1 MAWIPCLNRA
11 RHYRIGGPAL
21 GTGVMQRI
29 GTLLSEGTSRRELID
44 LGYAPGTVYKVQ
56 REFRSGSNAPMLPV
70 SNRGAGS
77 APYTQAGE
85 FAHVDLGDGGR
96 PYWVWHSP
104 QPVPCPGC
112 STLVEHWDLCGYCN
126 RLLPADCRC
135 ERASDSVSEGFSLTD
150 LLDGAH
156 RVATLTARG

>member
-1 MAWIPCLNRA
+1 MAWIQCLNRA
-11 RHYRIGGPAL
+11 RHYRIGGTAL

-29 GTLLSEGTSRRELID
+29 GTLLSEGKSSRELID
-44 LGYAPGTVYKVQ
+44 LGYASGTVYKVQ
-56 REFRSGSNAPMLPV
+56 REFRSGSNAPVLPV
-70 SNRGAGS
+70 SNRSGSS
-77 APYTQAGE
+77 APFTQVQGFTE
-85 FAHVDLGDGGR
+85 VRRDDGSR

-112 STLVEHWDLCGYCN
+112 STLVEHWDLCGDCN

-135 ERASDSVSEGFSLTD
+135 ERASNAVSKGFGLTD

-156 RVATLTARG
+156 RVATLTV